1 MTGSPSDPETASGRS
16 QVRRR
21 PTLRVI
27 SWLLSGLTF
36 VVGPLIGM
44 TIDAEAG
51 AAIWI
56 LSAVLALLPFATHRS
71 LDTR

>member
-16 QVRRR
+16 PVRRR

-44 TIDAEAG
+44 TIDAETG

>member
-1 MTGSPSDPETASGRS
+1 MTGSPSDPKPASGRS
-16 QVRRR
+16 PVRRR
-21 PTLRVI
+21 STLRVV
-27 SWLLSGLTF
+27 SWLLSGFTF
-36 VVGPLIGM
+36 VAGPLIGM

-71 LDTR
+71 LGTR